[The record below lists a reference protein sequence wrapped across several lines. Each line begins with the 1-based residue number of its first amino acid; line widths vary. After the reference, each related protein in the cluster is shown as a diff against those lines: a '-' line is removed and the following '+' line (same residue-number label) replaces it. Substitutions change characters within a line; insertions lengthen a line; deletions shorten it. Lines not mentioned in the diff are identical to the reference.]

1 MADETKTKGIAGLK
15 SPKVWVPLA
24 GFLVTLLVYGL
35 YVRYNAFYVSTEDS
49 AVDGNVILISA
60 NTTGRV
66 LELPFNQGD
75 PVAKGM
81 ELARIDTTGFRNLQ
95 QINQTNEAAFTDL
108 QNAVSQVESLK
119 VQLKNAVTQ
128 YERGIKLRK
137 GGFITAQ
144 DLDNLKTAVDDT
156 SARLMQSRRVVLAD
170 KIRLEITETH
180 PLNYTVHSPIDGQVA
195 ERIAQIG
202 EVISPGQA
210 LLSVVDLHDI
220 WVTAKVKET
229 RMGHVKVGQPVDI
242 DVDTFSGHRFHGHVD
257 RILPVSAATVSL
269 LPPENASGT
278 FVKVIQRIPVRIR
291 IDDPGKYKLRP
302 GMSTEIRI
310 HIRPG
315 SPW

>member
-1 MADETKTKGIAGLK
+1 MPDETQPKKSNGIR
-15 SPKVWVPLA
+15 SPKAWIPLA
-24 GFLVTLLVYGL
+24 GLILTLLIYGA
-35 YVRYNAFYVSTEDS
+35 YVRYNEFYVSTEDS

-66 LELPFNQGD
+66 LELPFNEGD
-75 PVAKGM
+75 PISKGM

-95 QINQTNEAAFTDL
+95 LINQNNTAAFTDL
-108 QNAVSQVESLK
+108 QNAISQVASLK
-119 VQLKNAVTQ
+119 VQLRNAVTQ
-128 YERGIKLRK
+128 YQRGVKIRK
-137 GGFITAQ
+137 GGFITSQ

-170 KIRLEITETH
+170 KIRLEATETH

-202 EVISPGQA
+202 EVITPGQA
-210 LLSVVDLHDI
+210 LLSVVDPRDI

-229 RMGHVKVGQPVDI
+229 RMTHVKVGQPVDI
-242 DVDTFSGHRFHGHVD
+242 DVDTFPGHKFHGHVD
-257 RILPVSAATVSL
+257 RVIPVSAATVSL

-278 FVKVIQRIPVRIR
+278 FVKVIQRIPVRIH
-291 IDDPGKYKLRP
+291 IDNPDGYHLRP

>member
-1 MADETKTKGIAGLK
+1 MADETQMKRLAGFK
-15 SPKVWVPLA
+15 SPKVWIPLS
-24 GFLVTLLVYGL
+24 GLLLTILVYGL

-60 NTTGRV
+60 NATGRV

-75 PVAKGM
+75 PVMKGM

-95 QINQTNEAAFTDL
+95 QINQTNQAAFTDL

-210 LLSVVDLHDI
+210 LLSVVDPHDI

-229 RMGHVKVGQPVDI
+229 RMGHVKIGQPVDI
-242 DVDTFSGHRFHGHVD
+242 DVDTYSGHRFHGHVD

-291 IDDPGKYKLRP
+291 IDDPGTYNLRP

-310 HIRPG
+310 HIRQG

>member
-1 MADETKTKGIAGLK
+1 VADETQPKLSASLK
-15 SPKVWVPLA
+15 SPKVWVPLS
-24 GFLVTLLVYGL
+24 GFLITLLVYGL
-35 YVRYNAFYVSTEDS
+35 YVRYNEFYVSTEDS

-60 NTTGRV
+60 NT
-66 LELPFNQGD
+66 FNQGD
-75 PVAKGM
+75 PVVKGM

-95 QINQTNEAAFTDL
+95 QINQTNQAAFTDL

-180 PLNYTVHSPIDGQVA
+180 PLNYTVHSPVDGQVA

-210 LLSVVDLHDI
+210 LLSVVDPHDI

-229 RMGHVKVGQPVDI
+229 RMGHVKVGQLVDI
-242 DVDTFSGHRFHGHVD
+242 DVDTYSGHRFHGHVD
-257 RILPVSAATVSL
+257 RIIPVSAATVSL

-278 FVKVIQRIPVRIR
+278 FVKVIQRIPVRIH
-291 IDDPGKYKLRP
+291 IDDPGTYNLRP

-310 HIRPG
+310 HIRQG